1 VTADINGQDFAAM
14 LIGDCTGNW
23 QPPSAGAATGR
34 SAGAAVAALTRL
46 HHVPGGRLR
55 AALLLRT
62 AETLQS
68 VEATLAIDPTRLRL
82 AKARAAL
89 AARDALLLANEP
101 TPGTVA
107 VALAN
112 PGEIAAGA
120 RVAIIFEFERVGP
133 SASRSAVQ
141 VTNITFDE

>member
-1 VTADINGQDFAAM
+1 GVA
-14 LIGDCTGNW
+14 TGRR
-23 QPPSAGAATGR
+23 AGAAMT
-34 SAGAAVAALTRL
+34 ALTRL

-55 AALLLRT
+55 TALLLRT
-62 AETLQS
+62 AEGLQS

-89 AARDALLLANEP
+89 AARDALLLAHEP
-101 TPGTVA
+101 TPGPA
-107 VALAN
+107 AAALAN
-112 PGEIAAGA
+112 RGEIAAGA
-120 RVAIIFEFERVGP
+120 RVAITFEFERVGP